1 MKVLITPAPKD
12 ATCFWCRKRKKD
24 CVTAEF
30 SNGFVRGKV
39 LCFDCFVRATRVQFE
54 PESDETPSTVENNK
68 PKS

>member
-1 MKVLITPAPKD
+1 MKVLITPASKD
-12 ATCFWCRKRKKD
+12 ATCFWCRKSKKD

-54 PESDETPSTVENNK
+54 PAGGEEAKDSGSQNAK
-68 PKS
+68 A